1 MDIIN
6 QFVSVE
12 TQAAILQ
19 ILGALSLIMPLLE
32 KLAAKTSNTVDDQA
46 VGVLQKILA
55 VVPRVRA
62 GGGK

>member
-1 MDIIN
+1 MDLIN
-6 QFVSVE
+6 QFVSIE
-12 TQAAILQ
+12 TQAVILQ

-32 KLAAKTSNTVDDQA
+32 KLAAKTSNKVDDQA
-46 VGVLQKILA
+46 VSVLQKILA